1 MPIGLPTN
9 PDLEHFRRQARTLQR
24 SARSGDPD
32 ALALVEQLHT
42 GPVDT
47 ADLPLSAAQLV
58 IARRYGFSSWPKLR
72 HYLDDAS
79 ELSRNPTGDQPADS
93 PADEF
98 CRLACLVYGNED
110 GPERWAGARALLAEH
125 PELVTVSIAAAAA
138 AADPDAIAGHLAT
151 DPAAAGRDTGPHR
164 WAPLL
169 YLTYSRV
176 QTAGEPAERFLRSM
190 RLLLDAGADP
200 NAGYLWLGL
209 PTPFTVLTGVFG
221 EGEQGAGKQ
230 PRHPHSLPLARLL
243 LTSGADPNDGQAL
256 YNRMFRPDDSHLD
269 VLYEFGLG
277 RGDGGPWKRRLGEAA
292 ETIQQMMARQLQWA
306 IDHGFDRRV
315 RLLISRGVDVS
326 APLADGRTP
335 AEHAIAA
342 GRLDLLADLRAAGA
356 PVRAVTDAE
365 ELTGLLLAGDK
376 AAIDAFEVD
385 HPNALAAAR
394 QRNPAV
400 LHQARTAQAVNA
412 VMAAGFDVNARAGG
426 STALHEAAFVGDVT
440 LIAALLDAG
449 ADPSLLDDEN
459 RSTPLGWAQYAHQ
472 GAAAQMLAAVTPE

>member
-9 PDLEHFRRQARTLQR
+9 PDLEHFRRQARTLHR

-32 ALALVEQLHT
+32 ALALVEHHT

-93 PADEF
+93 PADEL

-243 LTSGADPNDGQAL
+243 LTSGADPND
-256 YNRMFRPDDSHLD
+256 
-269 VLYEFGLG
+269 
-277 RGDGGPWKRRLGEAA
+277 
-292 ETIQQMMARQLQWA
+292 
-306 IDHGFDRRV
+306 
-315 RLLISRGVDVS
+315 
-326 APLADGRTP
+326 
-335 AEHAIAA
+335 
-342 GRLDLLADLRAAGA
+342 
-356 PVRAVTDAE
+356 
-365 ELTGLLLAGDK
+365 
-376 AAIDAFEVD
+376 
-385 HPNALAAAR
+385 
-394 QRNPAV
+394 
-400 LHQARTAQAVNA
+400 
-412 VMAAGFDVNARAGG
+412 
-426 STALHEAAFVGDVT
+426 
-440 LIAALLDAG
+440 
-449 ADPSLLDDEN
+449 
-459 RSTPLGWAQYAHQ
+459 
-472 GAAAQMLAAVTPE
+472 